1 MVSQPVDPLKL
12 WILLWRTGRAF
23 LLCDRFI
30 RFCFIDPSMNYICT
44 SIDPHGSGIDLRC
57 SMFVPAPRK
66 INIEMTCSRHMTR
79 VMISIER
86 ELCQVLALHLPS
98 VPHRTWIES
107 IHLPAVSAFLVC

>member
-57 SMFVPAPRK
+57 SMLVPAPRK
-66 INIEMTCSRHMTR
+66 INIEMTCSRHKT
-79 VMISIER
+79 
-86 ELCQVLALHLPS
+86 HLPS